1 MVKIKKNVETIRN
14 QCSSFITPPAHTSDP
29 AVGWLPPLGL
39 VETEQRQRGH
49 AGENFPGLKIGYP
62 LVI

>member
-14 QCSSFITPPAHTSDP
+14 QCSSFITPPAHHTSDP

-39 VETEQRQRGH
+39 VETEVYS
-49 AGENFPGLKIGYP
+49 EIM
-62 LVI
+62 LVKTFQV